1 MADQSSIIAKNINLQ
16 QPFGKRRPAGF
27 FFFIAMLLF
36 FLTLAAAVG
45 IFLYEKLLTKNLSGL
60 EDSFKRAEA
69 EFEPSLIAE
78 LTRVSKTIDAGKAL
92 LAVHP
97 AMSRTFE
104 FLEQLTLADVRF
116 SSFAFSRDTLTLSMR
131 GEARGY
137 SNLSQQAA
145 MFEQS
150 PLVEK
155 VTLSNLSLLDLG
167 TVGFAIKIVFLPS
180 IVQFP

>member
-1 MADQSSIIAKNINLQ
+1 MNLQ
-16 QPFGKRRPAGF
+16 QPFGKRQPAGF

-36 FLTLAAAVG
+36 FITLAAAVG

-60 EDSFKRAEA
+60 EESFKRAEA

-78 LTRVSKTIDAGKAL
+78 LTRVSRTIDAGKML
-92 LAVHP
+92 LDGHP
-97 AMSRTFE
+97 SLSRVFE
-104 FLEQLTLADVRF
+104 FLEQMTIANVRF
-116 SSFAFSRDTLTLSMR
+116 SSFAFTGDTLTLSMR

-137 SNLSQQAA
+137 SELSQQAA
-145 MFEQS
+145 IFEQS

-167 TVGFAIKIVFLPS
+167 TIGFAIKIIFLPS
-180 IVQFP
+180 IAQFP